1 MSDCQQKIINFSNAL
16 RRLKEGVEKLNQAD
30 DLLRDGVIQRFEFTF
45 ELAWKSLK
53 ACFEEE
59 GIMNLNSPKAVLIEA
74 FAASLFNDDELWLQM
89 LRDRNLTVHIYN
101 EEQAIA
107 ICQSIQH
114 KYLPALE
121 DLLQKIQGRNS

>member
-16 RRLKEGVEKLNQAD
+16 RRLREGVEKLNQAD

-74 FAASLFNDDELWLQM
+74 FAARLFNDDELWLQM